1 MEKKFNYGDRLK
13 ELRKPTGDKNAKKSM
28 EELCEIF
35 ANEYGLNVNKSMI
48 SRWENG
54 TAMPDNKHVIAYS
67 KYFDVDIN
75 YLLGVTNIKR
85 RMSDNQIGESV
96 EKEVILNRVL
106 ENLKKLDKEKLEQ
119 IEVIL
124 EKLEKLDIDT
134 LKAYTR
140 IIK

>member
-13 ELRKPTGDKNAKKSM
+13 ELRKPTGNKNAKKSM

-124 EKLEKLDIDT
+124 EKLEKLDMDT

>member
-13 ELRKPTGDKNAKKSM
+13 ELRKPAGDKNAKKSM

-124 EKLEKLDIDT
+124 EKLEKLDMDT

>member
-13 ELRKPTGDKNAKKSM
+13 ELRKPTGNKNAKKSM

-106 ENLKKLDKEKLEQ
+106 ENLKRLDKEKLEQ

-124 EKLEKLDIDT
+124 EKLEKLDMDT

>member
-28 EELCEIF
+28 EELCKIF

-124 EKLEKLDIDT
+124 EKLEKLDMDT

>member
-35 ANEYGLNVNKSMI
+35 AKEYGLNVNKSMI

-124 EKLEKLDIDT
+124 EKLEKLDMDT

>member
-1 MEKKFNYGDRLK
+1 
-13 ELRKPTGDKNAKKSM
+13 
-28 EELCEIF
+28 
-35 ANEYGLNVNKSMI
+35 
-48 SRWENG
+48 
-54 TAMPDNKHVIAYS
+54 MPDNKHVIAYS

-124 EKLEKLDIDT
+124 EKLEKLDMDT

>member
-13 ELRKPTGDKNAKKSM
+13 ELRKPTGDKSAKKSM

-124 EKLEKLDIDT
+124 EKLEKLDMDT

>member
-106 ENLKKLDKEKLEQ
+106 ENLKRLDKEKLEQ

-124 EKLEKLDIDT
+124 EKLEKLDMDT

>member
-85 RMSDNQIGESV
+85 RMSDNQIGVSA

-124 EKLEKLDIDT
+124 EKLEKLDMDT

>member
-48 SRWENG
+48 SRWESG

-124 EKLEKLDIDT
+124 EKLEKLDMDT

>member
-119 IEVIL
+119 IEVIV
-124 EKLEKLDIDT
+124 EKLEKLDMDT

>member
-1 MEKKFNYGDRLK
+1 MEKKFEFGDRLK
-13 ELRKPTGDKNAKKSM
+13 ELRKPAEDKSARKSM
-28 EELCEIF
+28 DELCEIF
-35 ANEYGLNVNKSMI
+35 AKEYGLTVNKSMI

-54 TAMPDNKHVIAYS
+54 SAMPDNKHIIAYS

-85 RMSDNQIGESV
+85 RLSDNQIGVSA
-96 EKEVILNRVL
+96 EKEVILNRML
-106 ENLKKLDKEKLEQ
+106 ESLKRLDTEKLKQLE
-119 IEVIL
+119 EIL
-124 EKLEKLDIDT
+124 KKLEKLDIDT

>member
-13 ELRKPTGDKNAKKSM
+13 ELRKPSGDKNAKKSM

-124 EKLEKLDIDT
+124 EKLEKLDMDT

>member
-13 ELRKPTGDKNAKKSM
+13 ELRKPAGDKNGKKSM

-85 RMSDNQIGESV
+85 RMSDNQIGVSA

-124 EKLEKLDIDT
+124 EKLEKLDMDT

>member
-1 MEKKFNYGDRLK
+1 MK

-124 EKLEKLDIDT
+124 EKLEKLDMDT

>member
-1 MEKKFNYGDRLK
+1 MEKKFEYGYRLK
-13 ELRKPTGDKNAKKSM
+13 ELRRPEGDKEAKKSM
-28 EELCEIF
+28 DELCEIF
-35 ANEYGLNVNKSMI
+35 AKEYGLTVNKSMI

-54 TAMPDNKHVIAYS
+54 SAMPDNKHIIAYS

-85 RMSDNQIGESV
+85 RMSDNQIGVSA
-96 EKEVILNRVL
+96 EKEVILNRML
-106 ENLKKLDKEKLEQ
+106 EGLKKLDKEKLEQ

-124 EKLEKLDIDT
+124 EKLEELDMDT

>member
-124 EKLEKLDIDT
+124 EKLEKLDMDT

>member
-96 EKEVILNRVL
+96 EKEVILNRML

-124 EKLEKLDIDT
+124 EKLEKLDMDT

>member
-35 ANEYGLNVNKSMI
+35 AKEYGLNVNKSMI

-85 RMSDNQIGESV
+85 RMSDNQIGESA

-124 EKLEKLDIDT
+124 EKLEKLDMDT